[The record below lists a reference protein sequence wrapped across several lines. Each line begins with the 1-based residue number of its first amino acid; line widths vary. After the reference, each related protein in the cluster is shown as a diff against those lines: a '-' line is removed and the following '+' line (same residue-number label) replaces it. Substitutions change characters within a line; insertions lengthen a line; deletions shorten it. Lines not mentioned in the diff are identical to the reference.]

1 MAPCPRLRS
10 RAPVLLVAVTRG
22 AVTAANLQTPLKER
36 ALLRELCPKFQVN
49 IVGVSFD
56 GRQDAVKELEQRQPV
71 ALVKEP
77 DNKFDASAVRVE
89 TLCGKQLGYIPR
101 DTTCNIKH
109 DTCFGHVLSMGPNA
123 KGLFGASILVR
134 PTLPPLTLEM
144 FPPNLPPTAS
154 NLSSYISEA
163 ACERLRMQT
172 CKAAEYRCTIT
183 GARGTE
189 YIELWEWDAASAT
202 IALRGLTCVHPEIA
216 AVALHLGTL
225 HSLSPPLPE
234 LPCSAGLN
242 ALLRSLMYQAKRI
255 PQLSTKESTE
265 AVRLLRGVNQWK
277 VRDCKAYFA
286 SVQMQYMM
294 MYSNQTWSV
303 DVSWLSSQGVD
314 YR

>member
-1 MAPCPRLRS
+1 MLRTSAGRCRIFGWRCGSHLPPPSASASALMAPCPRLRS

-216 AVALHLGTL
+216 A
-225 HSLSPPLPE
+225 
-234 LPCSAGLN
+234 
-242 ALLRSLMYQAKRI
+242 AKRI